1 MDVMVREVVTVGADT
16 NVSDAVKLLVE
27 HDISALPVVD
37 EDRHIVGILSEADL
51 IRRKEM
57 WTKKERSWW
66 LEAIM
71 PAASLAEEFA
81 KFHGKK
87 VRE

>member
-1 MDVMVREVVTVGADT
+1 
-16 NVSDAVKLLVE
+16 
-27 HDISALPVVD
+27 
-37 EDRHIVGILSEADL
+37 
-51 IRRKEM
+51 M